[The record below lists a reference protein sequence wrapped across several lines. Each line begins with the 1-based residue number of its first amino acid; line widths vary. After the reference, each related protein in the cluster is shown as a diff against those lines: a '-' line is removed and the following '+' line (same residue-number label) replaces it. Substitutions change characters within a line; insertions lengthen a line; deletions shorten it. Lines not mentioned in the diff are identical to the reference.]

1 MQRLRQIF
9 ALSILGLLICAL
21 QARGQTLPQ
30 FGHVVIVP
38 LENHG
43 YSQVVGSSSMPYLN
57 SLIAKYGLATNYH
70 ADTHPSIGNY
80 FMLTAGQ
87 IITNDDGQT
96 PSSLPLS
103 VDNIALEVND
113 PGVEA
118 GTAAAFRLQVGNPA
132 SGSATTRLVESTH
145 NLLNTKTGNAASE
158 GIFA

>member
-1 MQRLRQIF
+1 MRRLRQIF
-9 ALSILGLLICAL
+9 VLSILGLLICTL
-21 QARGQTLPQ
+21 QAVAQTLPQ

-57 SLIAKYGLATNYH
+57 SLIAKYGLATSYYAN
-70 ADTHPSIGNY
+70 THPSIGNY

-103 VDNIALEVND
+103 LDNIALEVQN
-113 PGVEA
+113 
-118 GTAAAFRLQVGNPA
+118 
-132 SGSATTRLVESTH
+132 
-145 NLLNTKTGNAASE
+145 E
-158 GIFA
+158 GR